1 MSQSTGAPS
10 LFDDGQIGTG
20 GNNNSQSQAKLQAIN
35 LIDLLHDGFY
45 LIFLIRNQYVPADAQ
60 QFREKTLNLLNQFE
74 QQAKKLQF
82 SADDIH
88 DAKYAFCALIDETIV
103 TQQDPSYFNL
113 QNAWLISP
121 LQLSLFGSQL
131 AGYRFFEI
139 LEQLR
144 SRGKERLAALEVF
157 HYCLLL
163 GFQGKY
169 RIESIE
175 SLNHLVSRVGD
186 EIDYLKGKKV
196 AFSPFSAIPDQIR
209 NIIHREVPFF
219 WILIFLLIFA
229 LLTFAGLRF
238 MLNNQNDKALSNY
251 QNVISAPQ
259 GVFVSIS
266 LFLFLSQPNSPE
278 SAAIESK
285 STEEQILNQ
294 DAAHSSDEQNQVAVS
309 QDNDTDSM
317 SRDGFEQPKDNE
329 LSNIFKP
336 VPHKTVAANEQ
347 RVSPF
352 DEQLTGEKKVQVV
365 PQLQTSV
372 AKTTQP
378 KVQPAQQKTVGK
390 PQQQV
395 VQAKPVVESKA
406 PAEPEPEVEP
416 PKASVDIKITRSPF
430 AVN

>member
-45 LIFLIRNQYVPADAQ
+45 LVFLIRNQYVPADAQ
-60 QFREKTLNLLNQFE
+60 QFREKILNLLNQFE

-238 MLNNQNDKALSNY
+238 MLNNQNDKSLSNY

-259 GVFVSIS
+259 
-266 LFLFLSQPNSPE
+266 
-278 SAAIESK
+278 
-285 STEEQILNQ
+285 EQ
-294 DAAHSSDEQNQVAVS
+294 AH
-309 QDNDTDSM
+309 
-317 SRDGFEQPKDNE
+317 
-329 LSNIFKP
+329 
-336 VPHKTVAANEQ
+336 
-347 RVSPF
+347 
-352 DEQLTGEKKVQVV
+352 
-365 PQLQTSV
+365 
-372 AKTTQP
+372 
-378 KVQPAQQKTVGK
+378 
-390 PQQQV
+390 
-395 VQAKPVVESKA
+395 
-406 PAEPEPEVEP
+406 
-416 PKASVDIKITRSPF
+416 ITIYLP
-430 AVN
+430 

>member
-20 GNNNSQSQAKLQAIN
+20 GSNNSQSQAKLQAIN

-45 LIFLIRNQYVPADAQ
+45 LVFLIRNQYVPADAQ
-60 QFREKTLNLLNQFE
+60 RFREKILNLLNQFE

-103 TQQDPSYFNL
+103 TQQDASYFNL

-144 SRGKERLAALEVF
+144 SRGKERLVALEVF

-169 RIESIE
+169 RIESTE

-186 EIDYLKGKKV
+186 EIDYLKGKKL

-238 MLNNQNDKALSNY
+238 MLNNQNDTALSNY

-259 GVFVSIS
+259 
-266 LFLFLSQPNSPE
+266 
-278 SAAIESK
+278 
-285 STEEQILNQ
+285 EQ
-294 DAAHSSDEQNQVAVS
+294 AH
-309 QDNDTDSM
+309 
-317 SRDGFEQPKDNE
+317 
-329 LSNIFKP
+329 
-336 VPHKTVAANEQ
+336 
-347 RVSPF
+347 
-352 DEQLTGEKKVQVV
+352 
-365 PQLQTSV
+365 
-372 AKTTQP
+372 
-378 KVQPAQQKTVGK
+378 
-390 PQQQV
+390 
-395 VQAKPVVESKA
+395 
-406 PAEPEPEVEP
+406 
-416 PKASVDIKITRSPF
+416 ITIYLP
-430 AVN
+430 